1 MQKYFMTLLI
11 VEDWKVNMPSWLF
24 VLILFTNAILF
35 LVPHWL

>member
-24 VLILFTNAILF
+24 VLILVTNAILF